1 MFTGIVQRV
10 GAVTRLDRK
19 AESLLISIALESSQS
34 GESGQRFD
42 QPVTLGE
49 SIAINGVCL
58 TVTEFTPH
66 ESPRTELSFFVGF
79 ETLNRTNL
87 RDVQLGSR
95 VNLERALLASE
106 RLSGHI
112 VQGHVD
118 GEAQFLGA
126 EKRGDANQP
135 HWEARFEIPSELA
148 RYCVDKGSIALNGVS
163 LTIAH
168 LSSTQA
174 NTQVTIMLI
183 PHTWEHTN
191 FSKLKAGDSV
201 NVEVDVLA
209 KYMAQYFEK
218 HLAQSLSTY
227 VEKLCPPKNL

>member
-19 AESLLISIALESSQS
+19 AESLLISIALEPK
-34 GESGQRFD
+34 ERFD
-42 QPVTLGE
+42 QPVVLGE

-58 TVTEFTPH
+58 TVTEFTAPD
-66 ESPRTELSFFVGF
+66 SPRTELSFFAGF

-87 RDVQLGSR
+87 RDVQLGSQ

-118 GEAQFLGA
+118 GEAKFLGA
-126 EKRGDANQP
+126 EKRGDASQP
-135 HWEARFEIPSELA
+135 HWEARFEIPTDLM
-148 RYCVDKGSIALNGVS
+148 RYCVDKGSIALNGTS
-163 LTIAH
+163 LTIAKMNA
-168 LSSTQA
+168 TGDQTG
-174 NTQVTIMLI
+174 NQVAIMLI

-209 KYMAQYFEK
+209 KYLAQYFEK
-218 HLAQSLSTY
+218 HLAQALSAH
-227 VEKLCPPKNL
+227 VEKLCPPKTL